1 MFSYVLVQYK
11 NRYDFEIFFF
21 NFPKVDIYKNTIFN
35 ITNYPN
41 FKTFQKQLAHVVLYV
56 VRCCNINLLKF
67 KTVLLFIILVTWIY
81 LHTSPLKNA
90 TYELFIFWS
99 LSSNLPRLL
108 SCQTQAMRTLHCVGN
123 VTVTQLPSFLPLAR
137 TRPYSPATHLTT
149 HLNHL
154 NHPNHL
160 PPLTCLLIWPTIIS
174 RAAENCVRAYSLD
187 DSTTSDTV
195 VAAALFIWLM
205 TGLCSLSVLFY
216 FIFFFQHFSD

>member
-1 MFSYVLVQYK
+1 VFY
-11 NRYDFEIFFF
+11 
-21 NFPKVDIYKNTIFN
+21 
-35 ITNYPN
+35 
-41 FKTFQKQLAHVVLYV
+41 
-56 VRCCNINLLKF
+56 INLLKF
-67 KTVLLFIILVTWIY
+67 KTVLLFIILVTWTY

-123 VTVTQLPSFLPLAR
+123 VTVTQLPSFLPAAR
-137 TRPYSPATHLTT
+137 TRPYSPATHLPT

-154 NHPNHL
+154 NHPNHLTHL

-216 FIFFFQHFSD
+216 FIFFFSAFQRLATDSCWYQKKRGERGWGICPGPLSRLTFLLPDEAQTFASIN